1 VIGRDPA
8 QSGEARR
15 RPEASVGRAIAQAFL
30 DLLYPPRCEVC
41 ETLGREAFC
50 PECLAQVL
58 PHEPPECRL
67 CGVLLP
73 RSPARRDLCP
83 ECAGTCRYYDGA
95 RSAGVHCATLRT
107 AVLHYKFDNRRRLQ
121 GPLARLLADRLEAE
135 PGPPHGLPLGQVDAL
150 VPIPLHPRRR
160 QWRGFDQA
168 LLLTIELARMTGLP
182 LVVGLARTRAT
193 TPQIHLA
200 PQEREQNMRGAFAP
214 LGRVLEGRRVL
225 LIDDVY
231 TTGATANQ
239 AAKAA
244 KEGGAVAAYVLT
256 VSRPP
261 PPWHPA
267 ALTLEPGDG

>member
-1 VIGRDPA
+1 M
-8 QSGEARR
+8 SSESARH
-15 RPEASVGRAIAQAFL
+15 VLQALL
-30 DLLYPPRCEVC
+30 DLIYPPRCEVC
-41 ETLGREAFC
+41 ETLGPEVFC
-50 PECLAQVL
+50 TRCLAEVL

-67 CGVLLP
+67 CGALLP
-73 RSPARRDLCP
+73 RGPAVRDVCH
-83 ECAGTCRYYDGA
+83 ECATTRRHYDGA
-95 RSAGVHCATLRT
+95 RSAGVHCATLRQ
-107 AVLHYKFDNRRRLQ
+107 AVIQFKFNNRRRLQ
-121 GPLARLLADRLEAE
+121 VPLARLLADRLEAE
-135 PGPPHGLPLGQVDAL
+135 PPGGLPLSQVDCL

-168 LLLTIELARMTGLP
+168 LLITTELARMTGLP

-193 TPQIHLA
+193 TPQLQLK
-200 PQEREQNMRGAFAP
+200 PQEREPNVRGAFAP
-214 LGRVLEGRRVL
+214 LGRALEGKRIL

-256 VSRPP
+256 ISRPA

-267 ALTLEPGDG
+267 AMALEPGDV